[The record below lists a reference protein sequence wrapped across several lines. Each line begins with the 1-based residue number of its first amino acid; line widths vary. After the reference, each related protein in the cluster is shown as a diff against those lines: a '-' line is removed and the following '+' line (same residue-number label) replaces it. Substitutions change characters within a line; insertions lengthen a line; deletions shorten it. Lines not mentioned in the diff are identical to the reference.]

1 MEIKDC
7 IKDPSDLHEEVLK
20 GIQEVTINF
29 SKALKTDTKISTS
42 DLKRKLGELIDTNV
56 DNINTEQIKET
67 EDAIN
72 QIEQEWLKTILI
84 NDERYAL
91 LDDEKPSKAF
101 LNMENSKGGYSNIVL
116 LKRDTIFT
124 SDDGSQYTVVNKITK
139 GEEIRSTVKDDF
151 QQIFKKQP
159 DLNVGEADLEAFLV
173 SDEDENTAQHHSP
186 LAELRHRRNVTNWE
200 MQKTGGEITSAE
212 LRACLFNKM
221 KGNSAPGID
230 GFTVSWLR
238 VFWEDMEALTTKAI
252 NDCYTKGELTET
264 MNTAVIKLLRKG
276 AKDPTYSNSY
286 RPISLL
292 SIHYKLAS
300 CAITQRLKPLMK
312 TLIGRQQKA
321 YITNNVI
328 GSCLINLISAIRHVS
343 IKKLSG
349 LILLIDFKKAFDSID
364 HGFIRTALRA
374 YGFEK
379 SIIRWILLFFDKREA
394 FILLGGHKT
403 ENIQL
408 QQGVPQGDVVSPYI
422 FILMVEILLIKIN
435 YTCRIKGIIFAKHE
449 SRSETF
455 ADDTSIL
462 IERKEEYLRYAMK
475 FIQMFHNISGLCCN
489 LEKTVVI
496 PIGENTNTNDRLCP
510 ELNLEWSNKFTLLG
524 FSLDSTLST
533 LDDNFNKCMIRAK
546 KLIVKWRKYNLSIM
560 GRITVA
566 KSMLL
571 SQFTYVVSVLD
582 ITKAQINQIQLLIDT
597 FIMHNSHIGPGP
609 SKKAW
614 IKSAILHGPKHLG
627 GLGGVK
633 VEEFIHGLNISW
645 IHRYSTKNYN
655 DHWCDLLDKKL
666 GFGYNKPRSEFL
678 LWGPAKWSHLTN
690 EGIPFISKILSSFK
704 LFCSNFVSVN
714 SKTDNR
720 WLYQPLFFNPNLST
734 GGKPYLVPSDYSI
747 ATNSVSNTAKVI
759 DVFDN
764 DGDII
769 TPEIMTLS
777 GLGISNRNFMGALQF
792 RMDLRKVIGPGKK
805 YSQKPVPKTI
815 RYTGNKPMFMADTV
829 EEYFNCIKKGSNKFR
844 EIIAQNRYIKI
855 NDSARL
861 QNKLDVRNI
870 PPKVVTQTFKNMHSK
885 IIPNDAKDYKIRA
898 ILGKTQFNTQLKH
911 WTDVE
916 EACYRCGQPEDF
928 KHGVYNCTEALN
940 LYKYIFNKFKLG
952 ANVNIKNMILSHER
966 PYGAKDENII
976 RLELI
981 DTISTIALKWV
992 LVSRVE
998 KSNLHYRNCLNHI
1011 WGHLQLVANSFPK
1024 YRAAIAG
1031 LDFELDTG

>member
-1 MEIKDC
+1 
-7 IKDPSDLHEEVLK
+7 
-20 GIQEVTINF
+20 
-29 SKALKTDTKISTS
+29 
-42 DLKRKLGELIDTNV
+42 
-56 DNINTEQIKET
+56 
-67 EDAIN
+67 
-72 QIEQEWLKTILI
+72 
-84 NDERYAL
+84 
-91 LDDEKPSKAF
+91 
-101 LNMENSKGGYSNIVL
+101 
-116 LKRDTIFT
+116 
-124 SDDGSQYTVVNKITK
+124 
-139 GEEIRSTVKDDF
+139 
-151 QQIFKKQP
+151 
-159 DLNVGEADLEAFLV
+159 
-173 SDEDENTAQHHSP
+173 
-186 LAELRHRRNVTNWE
+186 
-200 MQKTGGEITSAE
+200 
-212 LRACLFNKM
+212 
-221 KGNSAPGID
+221 
-230 GFTVSWLR
+230 
-238 VFWEDMEALTTKAI
+238 
-252 NDCYTKGELTET
+252 
-264 MNTAVIKLLRKG
+264 
-276 AKDPTYSNSY
+276 
-286 RPISLL
+286 
-292 SIHYKLAS
+292 
-300 CAITQRLKPLMK
+300 
-312 TLIGRQQKA
+312 
-321 YITNNVI
+321 
-328 GSCLINLISAIRHVS
+328 
-343 IKKLSG
+343 
-349 LILLIDFKKAFDSID
+349 
-364 HGFIRTALRA
+364 
-374 YGFEK
+374 
-379 SIIRWILLFFDKREA
+379 
-394 FILLGGHKT
+394 
-403 ENIQL
+403 
-408 QQGVPQGDVVSPYI
+408 
-422 FILMVEILLIKIN
+422 
-435 YTCRIKGIIFAKHE
+435 
-449 SRSETF
+449 
-455 ADDTSIL
+455 
-462 IERKEEYLRYAMK
+462 
-475 FIQMFHNISGLCCN
+475 
-489 LEKTVVI
+489 
-496 PIGENTNTNDRLCP
+496 
-510 ELNLEWSNKFTLLG
+510 
-524 FSLDSTLST
+524 
-533 LDDNFNKCMIRAK
+533 
-546 KLIVKWRKYNLSIM
+546 
-560 GRITVA
+560 
-566 KSMLL
+566 MLL

-597 FIMHNSHIGPGP
+597 FIMHNSYIGPDP

-645 IHRYSTKNYN
+645 IHRYTTKKYN

-678 LWGPAKWSHLTN
+678 LWGPAKWSHLTK
-690 EGIPFISKILSSFK
+690 EGTPFLSKILSSFK

-777 GLGISNRNFMGALQF
+777 GLGISNKNFLGALQF

-815 RYTGNKPMFMADTV
+815 RHSGNKPMFMADTV

-861 QNKLDVRNI
+861 QNKLDVRNN

-885 IIPNDAKDYKIRA
+885 IIQNDAKDYKIRA

-916 EACYRCGQPEDF
+916 ESCYRCGQPEDF

-976 RLELI
+976 RFELI
-981 DTISTIALKWV
+981 DSISTIALKWV

-998 KSNLHYRNCLNHI
+998 KSNLHYQNCLNHI

-1024 YRAAIAG
+1024 YRATIAG